1 MNLGFAVPA
10 LALLAAFLGILV
22 WHVPRADLVAV
33 VAITLL
39 LVVVDL
45 VTGRRGK
52 G

>member
-1 MNLGFAVPA
+1 MNLGIAVPA
-10 LALLAAFLGILV
+10 LALLAGFLGILI
-22 WHVPRADLVAV
+22 WHVPRADLAVV

-45 VTGRRGK
+45 VTGRPGK